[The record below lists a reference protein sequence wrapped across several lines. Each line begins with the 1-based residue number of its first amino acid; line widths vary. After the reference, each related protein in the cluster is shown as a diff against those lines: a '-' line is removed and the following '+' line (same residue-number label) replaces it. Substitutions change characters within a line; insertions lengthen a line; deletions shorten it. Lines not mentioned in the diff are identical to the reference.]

1 MSDSVKQILIIGL
14 GLIGSSIAKASKNK
28 GIIVHGFDINESSL
42 STALE
47 DNIIDS
53 SFDSIESI
61 NHKDLVDKIDLI
73 VISVSPKNTQNILNQ
88 IKNLWNTNITI
99 TETASVKNHLNIS
112 SASNIILSH
121 PIAGSHKSGISN
133 IDENLFQNKKTI
145 VCNPN
150 NVNDIHINKLNNFWK
165 HAMQMRV
172 SEMSVKEHD
181 LLFAMTSHLP
191 HLISYALID
200 SIRLSSKD
208 VEDNAGGGLK
218 EFIRLSGSN
227 AEMWRDIFELND
239 KNIIKSLASFQLS
252 INNLLELIAKTK
264 EIPEVFSHS
273 ELLEKELDEIKKY
286 KEDNL

>member
-121 PIAGSHKSGISN
+121 PIAGSHKSGISS

-264 EIPEVFSHS
+264 EIPDVFSHS

>member
-121 PIAGSHKSGISN
+121 PIAGSHKSGISS

-150 NVNDIHINKLNNFWK
+150 SVSDIHTNKLNNFWK

>member
-1 MSDSVKQILIIGL
+1 VSDSVKQILIIGL

-121 PIAGSHKSGISN
+121 PIAGSHKSGISS

>member
-121 PIAGSHKSGISN
+121 PIAGSHKSGISS

-264 EIPEVFSHS
+264 EIPDVFSHS
-273 ELLEKELDEIKKY
+273 ELLELSLIHI
-286 KEDNL
+286 

>member
-121 PIAGSHKSGISN
+121 PIAGSHKSGISS

-150 NVNDIHINKLNNFWK
+150 DVSDIHINKLNNFWE

>member
-42 STALE
+42 SIALE

-121 PIAGSHKSGISN
+121 PIAGSHKSGISS

>member
-1 MSDSVKQILIIGL
+1 VSDTVKQILIIGL

-121 PIAGSHKSGISN
+121 PIAGSHKSGISS

>member
-121 PIAGSHKSGISN
+121 PIAGSHKSGISS

-252 INNLLELIAKTK
+252 INNLLELLAKTK

>member
-1 MSDSVKQILIIGL
+1 VSDSVKQILIIGL

-121 PIAGSHKSGISN
+121 PIAGSHKSGISS

-227 AEMWRDIFELND
+227 AEMWSDIFELND

>member
-121 PIAGSHKSGISN
+121 PIAGSHKSGISS

-150 NVNDIHINKLNNFWK
+150 NVNNIHINKLNNFWK

>member
-121 PIAGSHKSGISN
+121 PIAGSHKSGISS

-150 NVNDIHINKLNNFWK
+150 NVNDVHINKLNNFWK